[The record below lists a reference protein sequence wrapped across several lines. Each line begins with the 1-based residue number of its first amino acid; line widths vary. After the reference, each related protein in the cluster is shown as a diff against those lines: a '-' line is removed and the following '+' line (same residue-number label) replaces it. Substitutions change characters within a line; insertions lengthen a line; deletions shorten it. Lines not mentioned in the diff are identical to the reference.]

1 MNAPDPGTKLNII
14 YDKNPLFAFDS
25 AVSTSSAKSYR
36 NDGLIG
42 RYIML
47 QASSPLK
54 FREIAIFNSRNQLE
68 SSTSFHVKKGVA
80 TESLECPAS
89 HPYAFRGGSQCCAG
103 YRERDDSSAP
113 GSGWP
118 SGPAVILTGH
128 LARAMAA
135 LREDVPVR
143 PQRLHAKPPS
153 CRWTSC
159 GTVWRVQVLA
169 EGSASARAC
178 HFRVVVAARPHLQQC
193 NVHATWGA
201 ARPGR
206 ARCGSGSGPCSITRR
221 CNGPGKARGAS
232 R

>member
-47 QASSPLK
+47 QASSLLK

-68 SSTSFHVKKGVA
+68 SSTRFHVKKGVA

-103 YRERDDSSAP
+103 YRERDDSTAP
-113 GSGWP
+113 DSDWP
-118 SGPAVILTGH
+118 SKSIVFSAEDLRVLLFSELGNRGQLLYDSQICGKESVSCPHSHGRCYNYNFWRYGCQVYNMV
-128 LARAMAA
+128 MAG
-135 LREDVPVR
+135 
-143 PQRLHAKPPS
+143 Q
-153 CRWTSC
+153 T
-159 GTVWRVQVLA
+159 
-169 EGSASARAC
+169 
-178 HFRVVVAARPHLQQC
+178 
-193 NVHATWGA
+193 
-201 ARPGR
+201 
-206 ARCGSGSGPCSITRR
+206 
-221 CNGPGKARGAS
+221 NGPHAVPAS
-232 R
+232 